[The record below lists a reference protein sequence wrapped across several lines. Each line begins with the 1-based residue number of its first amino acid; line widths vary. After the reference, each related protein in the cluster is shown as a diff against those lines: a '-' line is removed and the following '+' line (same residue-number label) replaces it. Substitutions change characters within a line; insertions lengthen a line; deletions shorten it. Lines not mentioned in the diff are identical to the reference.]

1 MGSGEP
7 GVSLET
13 SLTLLANPYRR
24 YVLEDLL
31 GWGRSSALPE
41 LTWSV
46 AMRFHE
52 AGGTDVSRDALD
64 SIQIRLHHVHLPKL
78 AAAGLIDYDCDRR
91 TADLAAEPV
100 HVRQLL
106 ADASAD

>member
-1 MGSGEP
+1 MDSGES

-13 SLTLLANPYRR
+13 SLTLLANPHRR

-31 GWGRSSALPE
+31 DWGRSSTLPE

-52 AGGTDVSRDALD
+52 ADGTDVSRDALD
-64 SIQIRLHHVHLPKL
+64 SIRIRLHHVHLPKL
-78 AAAGLIDYDCDRR
+78 AAGGLIDYDYDSR
-91 TADLAAEPV
+91 TAELAAEPV
-100 HVRQLL
+100 HLRRLL